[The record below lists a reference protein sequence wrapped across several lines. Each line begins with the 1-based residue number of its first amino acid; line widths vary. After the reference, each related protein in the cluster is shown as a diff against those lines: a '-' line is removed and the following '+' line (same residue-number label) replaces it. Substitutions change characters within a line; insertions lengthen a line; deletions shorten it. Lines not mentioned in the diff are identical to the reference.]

1 MKKSSEKTLKVINIG
16 NSNLKKYSRKINLKD
31 NLIIFMRR
39 RYWWRDQSG
48 NLRSGLLFN
57 VIWLPSKGIL
67 KETKHKRSPHK
78 IKSFQLMREKTELK

>member
-39 RYWWRDQSG
+39 Y
-48 NLRSGLLFN
+48 
-57 VIWLPSKGIL
+57 
-67 KETKHKRSPHK
+67 
-78 IKSFQLMREKTELK
+78 

>member
-39 RYWWRDQSG
+39 RY
-48 NLRSGLLFN
+48 
-57 VIWLPSKGIL
+57 
-67 KETKHKRSPHK
+67 
-78 IKSFQLMREKTELK
+78 